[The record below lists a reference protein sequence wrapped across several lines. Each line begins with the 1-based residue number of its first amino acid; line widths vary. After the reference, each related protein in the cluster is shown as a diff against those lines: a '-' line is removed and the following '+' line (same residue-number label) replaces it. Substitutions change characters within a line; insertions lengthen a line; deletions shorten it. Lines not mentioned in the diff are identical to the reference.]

1 VTSPLVAIVLGSKS
15 DAAVMEECARTLDRL
30 GIQHETQLIS
40 AHRAP
45 EKARQF
51 AMEAHQRGVQV
62 IIAAAGMAAALPGV
76 LASYAPTVPVVG
88 VPLAAGAMGGLDA
101 LLSIAQMPPGVPVGC
116 MAVNGARNAALF
128 AAQILALR
136 DDAVRKAL
144 EDYRRELSR
153 G

>member
-1 VTSPLVAIVLGSKS
+1 MSLVAIVLGSKS
-15 DAAVMEECARTLDRL
+15 DAAIMEECARTLDRL
-30 GIQHETQLIS
+30 GIAHETELIS
-40 AHRAP
+40 AHRSP
-45 EKARQF
+45 ERARQF
-51 AMEAHQRGVQV
+51 AMEASQHGVQV

-76 LASYAPTVPVVG
+76 LASYAPTVPVIG
-88 VPLAAGAMGGLDA
+88 VPLTTGAMGGLDA

-136 DDAVRKAL
+136 DDAVRRAL

>member
-1 VTSPLVAIVLGSKS
+1 MSLVAIVLGSKS
-15 DAAVMEECARTLDRL
+15 DAAIMEECARTLDRL
-30 GIQHETQLIS
+30 GIAHETELIS
-40 AHRAP
+40 AHRSP
-45 EKARQF
+45 ERARQF
-51 AMEAHQRGVQV
+51 AMEASQRGVQV

-76 LASYAPTVPVVG
+76 LASYAPTVPVIG
-88 VPLAAGAMGGLDA
+88 VPLTTGAMGGLDA

-136 DDAVRKAL
+136 DDAVRRAL

>member
-1 VTSPLVAIVLGSKS
+1 MPPVVIVLGSKS
-15 DAAVMEECARTLDRL
+15 DAGIMEECARTLDRL
-30 GIQHETQLIS
+30 GIAHETQLIS
-40 AHRAP
+40 AHRSP

-51 AMEAHQRGVQV
+51 ALDAPQRGVLV

-76 LASYAPTVPVVG
+76 LASYAATTPVIG

-128 AAQILALR
+128 AAQILALT